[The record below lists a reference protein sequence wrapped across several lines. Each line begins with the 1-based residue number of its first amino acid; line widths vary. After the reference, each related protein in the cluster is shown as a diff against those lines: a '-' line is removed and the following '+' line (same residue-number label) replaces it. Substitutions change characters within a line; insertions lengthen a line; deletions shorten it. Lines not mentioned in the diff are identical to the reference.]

1 MRKVIVLLLSMILI
15 FGLAACGGNEG
26 SNGNGESNGD
36 VLKIGVIQLVKHD
49 ALDRAYQGFVDEL
62 ANQGYVDGENI
73 EIEYQVASNDQS
85 NCLTIAES
93 MVNDNK
99 DLIFAIATPAAQA
112 VASKTEDIPILVSAV
127 TDPAASGLVE
137 SNDALGRN
145 VSGTSDL
152 TPVAKQIELL
162 TQIVP
167 DAKTIAVLYC
177 STESNSEIQLRLAKE
192 AAEEHGLEVVEAS
205 VSSSNEIQQMVSSLE
220 GRVDAIYVPTD
231 NTIAAGIQTVSTI
244 TTEAGIPVICG
255 ESGPVKNGG
264 LATISLDY
272 YDLGVKTAQ
281 QAIKILKDGEDI
293 TTMPIEY
300 IGDEEL
306 KYYVNAAIAEALGIT
321 IPNEILENATIY
333 E

>member
-1 MRKVIVLLLSMILI
+1 M
-15 FGLAACGGNEG
+15 
-26 SNGNGESNGD
+26 
-36 VLKIGVIQLVKHD
+36 
-49 ALDRAYQGFVDEL
+49 
-62 ANQGYVDGENI
+62 
-73 EIEYQVASNDQS
+73 
-85 NCLTIAES
+85 
-93 MVNDNK
+93 
-99 DLIFAIATPAAQA
+99 
-112 VASKTEDIPILVSAV
+112 
-127 TDPAASGLVE
+127 
-137 SNDALGRN
+137 
-145 VSGTSDL
+145 
-152 TPVAKQIELL
+152 
-162 TQIVP
+162 
-167 DAKTIAVLYC
+167 
-177 STESNSEIQLRLAKE
+177 
-192 AAEEHGLEVVEAS
+192 VEAS

-244 TTEAGIPVICG
+244 ATEAGIPVICG

>member
-1 MRKVIVLLLSMILI
+1 
-15 FGLAACGGNEG
+15 
-26 SNGNGESNGD
+26 
-36 VLKIGVIQLVKHD
+36 
-49 ALDRAYQGFVDEL
+49 
-62 ANQGYVDGENI
+62 
-73 EIEYQVASNDQS
+73 
-85 NCLTIAES
+85 
-93 MVNDNK
+93 
-99 DLIFAIATPAAQA
+99 
-112 VASKTEDIPILVSAV
+112 
-127 TDPAASGLVE
+127 
-137 SNDALGRN
+137 
-145 VSGTSDL
+145 
-152 TPVAKQIELL
+152 
-162 TQIVP
+162 
-167 DAKTIAVLYC
+167 
-177 STESNSEIQLRLAKE
+177 
-192 AAEEHGLEVVEAS
+192 
-205 VSSSNEIQQMVSSLE
+205 MVSSLE

>member
-49 ALDRAYQGFVDEL
+49 TLDRAYQGFVDEL

-137 SNDALGRN
+137 SNDAPGRN

-244 TTEAGIPVICG
+244 ATEAGIPVICG